1 MPKALSFEM
10 NCARPRICGQERGRS
25 VDMLWTGT
33 AVQRV
38 PRCGASVIPVGSPQ
52 REEAFATAMV
62 QHAERRQ
69 RRRRF
74 AVVAGFALALTVM
87 AVFAALWQRSVA
99 ETQRAE
105 ASKLLALGQ
114 LEIERYPSAAV
125 AYGLKSLELADTLE
139 ARLFALRALQ
149 QGPTALTIPNPP
161 GLERGRG
168 WAHVVRFSPNGKWL
182 AVGGYDWLH
191 IQAQNG
197 GAPFL
202 LRQFPTVGYQGAM
215 PAFSP
220 SGDHLAAIK
229 SGETRFWSV
238 PDFEEIGGAKNEEGP
253 SGLFATDDD
262 FCGVTRIG
270 NERLFRRWSLDG
282 TRSQVVGRMQAF
294 TAALDIDRKG
304 RCLAYGTGHR
314 ILIRSL
320 DDWEQRPKV
329 IGEHPADVRDVTF
342 RPDGRQLATNDSTG
356 EIRLWSLDSKSKE
369 PVRVLDGG
377 GLRGLVFDDSGDLLA
392 AFGRVGSTA
401 TVRLWN
407 LKGPVDAEP
416 TILKREDSLGVLIN
430 GAAFDPSG
438 RWLATGHAFSVALW
452 PVGNRLPVTLTGHK
466 GHVDAVAFTPDRKH
480 LVSVAGD
487 GTVRLWSLESG
498 DASRVIFVE
507 NLVFPT
513 LAMDPAGKFVV
524 VSGRSSVFVV
534 PLDGGPSREL
544 EGFSSA
550 AITLRVALDSKGRLV
565 AAAAVRGP
573 VEDKVIRIWDLE
585 SEDSWTLGPMESAGD
600 GVQGGFGSL
609 AFLPDGRLVSD
620 GVTGLHLW
628 DVESGHLKTLSEAPA
643 APYTSCDGEFVL
655 REEISDSGRRL
666 VRFDIERGVSDVL
679 SSHGNKPSFHAF
691 DPSGRLAISTGADG
705 VVRVGPVTGEDPHLI
720 YAHEGLVRS
729 ATVSPNGRWIASG
742 GEDGRIRLLPMPD
755 MEQQPLHTLPHE
767 DLLTRLRALTN
778 VRVVED
784 EASSTG
790 YQLDYA
796 PFPGWEK
803 VPEW

>member
-1 MPKALSFEM
+1 
-10 NCARPRICGQERGRS
+10 
-25 VDMLWTGT
+25 
-33 AVQRV
+33 
-38 PRCGASVIPVGSPQ
+38 
-52 REEAFATAMV
+52 
-62 QHAERRQ
+62 
-69 RRRRF
+69 
-74 AVVAGFALALTVM
+74 
-87 AVFAALWQRSVA
+87 VFAGLWQRSVA
-99 ETQRAE
+99 ETRRAE

-114 LEIERYPSAAV
+114 LELERYPSAAV
-125 AYGLKSLELADTLE
+125 AYGLKSLELSDTHE
-139 ARLFALRALQ
+139 ARLFALRSLQ

-161 GLERGRG
+161 GLEKGRG
-168 WAHVVRFSPNGKWL
+168 WAHRVHFSPDWNWL
-182 AVGGYDWLH
+182 AIGGYDWLH

-202 LRQFPTVGYQGAM
+202 LRQYPTVGFQGAI

-220 SGDHLAAIK
+220 SGEHLAATK

-253 SGLFATDDD
+253 SGLFATDDG
-262 FCGVTRIG
+262 FYSVTRIG
-270 NERLFRRWSLDG
+270 NERLFRRWSSDG
-282 TRSQVVGRMQAF
+282 KESQIVGRMQAF
-294 TAALDIDRKG
+294 TAAFDIDHKG
-304 RCLAYGTGHR
+304 SNLAYGTGHR

-320 DDWEQRPKV
+320 DNWEQRPKL

-342 RPDGRQLATNDSTG
+342 RTDGRQLATSDSTG
-356 EIRLWSLDSKSKE
+356 EIRLWNSDSESKE
-369 PVRVLDGG
+369 PVRILDGG
-377 GLRGLVFDDSGDLLA
+377 GLRGLVLDDSGDLLA

-407 LKGPVDAEP
+407 MRGPVDAEP
-416 TILKREDSLGVLIN
+416 TILKREDSLGILIN

-466 GHVDAVAFTPDRKH
+466 GHVDAVAFTPDGKH
-480 LVSVAGD
+480 LVSASSD

-498 DASRVIFVE
+498 DPSHVILVE

-513 LAMDPAGKFVV
+513 LAMDPAGKFAVV
-524 VSGRSSVFVV
+524 TGRSSVFVV
-534 PLDGGPSREL
+534 PLEGGSSREL

-550 AITLRVALDSKGRLV
+550 AITLRVALDSEGRLV
-565 AAAAVRGP
+565 AAAPFRGP
-573 VEDKVIRIWDLE
+573 VEDKIIRIWDLE

-609 AFLPDGRLVSD
+609 AFLPDGRLLSD

-643 APYTSCDGEFVL
+643 APFTSCNREFVL
-655 REEISDSGRRL
+655 RGERSDSGRRL

-679 SSHGNKPSFHAF
+679 SSHGNEPSFHAF

-729 ATVSPNGRWIASG
+729 AAVSPNGLWIASG
-742 GEDGRIRLLPMPD
+742 GEDGRIRLWPMPD
-755 MEQQPLHTLPHE
+755 MSQPPLHALPHE

-778 VRVVED
+778 VRVIED
-784 EASSTG
+784 ETSSTG
-790 YQLDYA
+790 YRLDYA
-796 PFPGWEK
+796 PFPGWET